1 MSTIIKWF
9 SAVLGLI
16 AIFILVAFV
25 RSPINPEVW
34 EPPKIQGSQ
43 AVLHLI
49 PTWRLCF
56 F

>member
-25 RSPINPEVW
+25 RVPHQPRGLGAAQKSRV
-34 EPPKIQGSQ
+34 
-43 AVLHLI
+43 HRRFC
-49 PTWRLCF
+49 T
-56 F
+56 